1 MSVVSVNARSF
12 ILALFIRD
20 DGERFLLGDKGFD
33 FKDSQLHFSA
43 NTIENDE
50 VEKQGVDGVMLA
62 GQVRRASVQSF
73 DGYVG
78 DGTTLKEEV
87 EQMRRDF
94 IAFFAKGH
102 HFRVV
107 YIDCNRNAWQRKGG
121 YLVDA
126 PEVKELWQIHPE
138 YHVGLN
144 FEDVNYYEYD
154 ENADGQEIL
163 ANIMKLPISSD
174 VEGGLVWDEDGA
186 VSEDATVVYDGDTAT
201 ASGTSITVSDAV
213 EAPLKSLELQGNTTQ
228 QTYSGKNLFDAYK
241 ITTVGGSVVKTVDS
255 DGIIYL
261 SNNSYNNGY
270 YNPNITLAAF
280 APKLVAD
287 QTYYIYV
294 SNSFQSGGRNY
305 IYLSG
310 SSSYWNTGEAHTVT
324 QAELNGG
331 VVVYGGYQETSSLKI
346 MITTTAD
353 TNWEKFV
360 GGVPAPNPDYP
371 QAVQTVTGE
380 NVVRITGKNLFDKAT
395 ATQNYRLGSD
405 GLPFGDNEYYLSDYI
420 YAKPNTAYYV
430 SGVSGLPASSAVCF
444 YDSDKSFISRRIWND
459 WYSFTTPAN
468 TAYIR
473 FTTQKTNDINGVQL
487 ELGSTATAYEPY
499 QGQSYEVNLGKN
511 LAKMANGAYSYSEAG
526 QTFTL
531 LDGSITTTRT
541 DGSYQGGAI
550 NISTGALNRWT
561 KFCASDSH
569 LTGSGGTYTL
579 TFSRTGDVV
588 TSSSP
593 RACIYGFIYD
603 NDGNNTSGNGQLL
616 VDLSSQTSGTY
627 TLNLAADRHL
637 GALVFYS
644 QYISYSDVEF
654 KVQLEKGSTPTS
666 YAAYFEPIELCKI
679 GTYQD
684 YIYKSGDKWYVQKAV
699 GKLNCSDYTW
709 SWDSSIPRVSLSTA
723 GMRVV
728 PPGGNQYPFLAY
740 SNKFKADTFTHV
752 YTEKNNGMA
761 FSTSGF
767 ISLVDTSWTSE
778 AEANSDI
785 QDAVIY
791 YALQIAYRT
800 DIEITNEALIAQ
812 LEAILSQGYTYAG
825 TNNITTAIA
834 TGNEQG
840 ELEIT
845 YYTKYDAKVVSGGY
859 VWEAG
864 GSGGPTVV
872 INESISAV
880 SPVWTVFGPAL
891 NPMLENTTTGEQIQY
906 VGLIGEGQTLVV
918 DMGEQTARLDGLN
931 VISNIVGDYLTLAPG
946 SNTLLFSAE
955 GDAPASEI
963 GWSEIVG

>member
-1 MSVVSVNARSF
+1 MSVVSVRARSF

-20 DGERFLLGDKGFD
+20 DGERFLLGDRGFD

-78 DGTTLKEEV
+78 DGSTLKEEV

-102 HFRVV
+102 HFRVI

-154 ENADGQEIL
+154 ENAEGEEIL
-163 ANIMKLPISSD
+163 SNIISVPISSD
-174 VEGGLVWDEDGA
+174 VEGGLVWDENGA
-186 VSEDATVVYDGDTAT
+186 VSEPEEIEYDTETAS
-201 ASGTSITVSDAV
+201 ASGTNISISDAV
-213 EAPLKSLELQGNTTQ
+213 AAPLKSLEIQGNTSQ
-228 QTYSGKNLFDAYK
+228 QTYTGKNKFPCVLDLQYPNSSELKVDTDAK
-241 ITTVGGSVVKTVDS
+241 SGTITFTALGTSGSQ
-255 DGIIYL
+255 L
-261 SNNSYNNGY
+261 GY
-270 YNPNITLAAF
+270 FNTGELNA
-280 APKLVAD
+280 
-287 QTYYIYV
+287 
-294 SNSFQSGGRNY
+294 
-305 IYLSG
+305 
-310 SSSYWNTGEAHTVT
+310 SSSYTISMQAKKITGTAGDDKGRFYVR
-324 QAELNGG
+324 
-331 VVVYGGYQETSSLKI
+331 YRTSSDGSTWTGYTDLIQYAPASIGTYYQISGTVSGSKYYQFLFYNYASTPAPVGEKTEYKNI
-346 MITTTAD
+346 QLVAGSTPD
-353 TNWEKFV
+353 YDFEPYTN
-360 GGVPAPNPDYP
+360 GPAPNPDYP

-380 NVVRITGKNLFDKAT
+380 NTLTI
-395 ATQNYRLGSD
+395 SD
-405 GLPFGDNEYYLSDYI
+405 GT
-420 YAKPNTAYYV
+420 NT
-430 SGVSGLPASSAVCF
+430 
-444 YDSDKSFISRRIWND
+444 
-459 WYSFTTPAN
+459 
-468 TAYIR
+468 
-473 FTTQKTNDINGVQL
+473 
-487 ELGSTATAYEPY
+487 
-499 QGQSYEVNLGKN
+499 QSYEVNLGKN
-511 LAKMANGAYSYSEAG
+511 LAKMANGAYSYSEAD

-541 DGSYQGGAI
+541 NGSYQGGAI

-588 TSSSP
+588 SSSSP

-654 KVQLEKGSTPTS
+654 KVQLEKGSTATS
-666 YAAYFEPIELCKI
+666 YAAYFTPIELCKI

-684 YIYKSGDKWYVQKAV
+684 YIYKSDGKWYVHKEV
-699 GKLNCSDYTW
+699 GKILSYAGETISTDYISTTG
-709 SWDSSIPRVSLSTA
+709 SLTTGA
-723 GMRVV
+723 
-728 PPGGNQYPFLAY
+728 
-740 SNKFKADTFTHV
+740 T
-752 YTEKNNGMA
+752 
-761 FSTSGF
+761 
-767 ISLVDTSWTSE
+767 
-778 AEANSDI
+778 
-785 QDAVIY
+785 IY
-791 YALQIAYRT
+791 YVLAAPT
-800 DIEITNEALIAQ
+800 DTEITNQALVAQ
-812 LEAILSQGYTYAG
+812 LEAILDGGTSAG
-825 TNNITTAIA
+825 TNNITTIISA
-834 TGNEQG
+834 GNAQG

-845 YYTKYDAKVVSGGY
+845 YYTKYDAKVVGGY

-864 GSGGPTVV
+864 GSGGPTIVT
-872 INESISAV
+872 NESISAV

-906 VGLIGEGQTLVV
+906 VGMISEGQTLVV

-931 VISNIVGDYLTLAPG
+931 VISNIVGEYLTLAPG
-946 SNTLLFSAE
+946 SNTLLFSADS
-955 GDAPASEI
+955 DAPASEI

>member
-1 MSVVSVNARSF
+1 MSVVSVRARSF

-20 DGERFLLGDKGFD
+20 DGERFLLGDRGFD

-78 DGTTLKEEV
+78 DGSTLKEEV

-102 HFRVV
+102 HFRVI

-154 ENADGQEIL
+154 ENAEGEEIL
-163 ANIMKLPISSD
+163 SNIISVPISSD
-174 VEGGLVWDEDGA
+174 VEGGLVWDENGA
-186 VSEDATVVYDGDTAT
+186 VSEPEEIEYDTETAT
-201 ASGTSITVSDAV
+201 ASGTNISIADAV
-213 EAPLKSLELQGNTTQ
+213 QAPLKSLEIQGNTTQ
-228 QTYSGKNLFDAYK
+228 QTYTGKNKLNYYANYQVGYSTTINGVTYTMLPDGGIRMQGKNNTSSNSSFTIIGSGWDG
-241 ITTVGGSVVKTVDS
+241 TTVQVPLDGSTTYMSSISRPSSTYRWYVR
-255 DGIIYL
+255 GI
-261 SNNSYNNGY
+261 G
-270 YNPNITLAAF
+270 
-280 APKLVAD
+280 
-287 QTYYIYV
+287 
-294 SNSFQSGGRNY
+294 SGGRVVTLNSNNDTVL
-305 IYLSG
+305 ISG
-310 SSSYWNTGEAHTVT
+310 CSGITYVMLQVVPN
-324 QAELNGG
+324 AEVNG
-331 VVVYGGYQETSSLKI
+331 VVYPMVEIGNQATDFEPY
-346 MITTTAD
+346 
-353 TNWEKFV
+353 V
-360 GGVPAPNPDYP
+360 GGTASPNPDYP

-380 NVVRITGKNLFDKAT
+380 NTLTI
-395 ATQNYRLGSD
+395 SD
-405 GLPFGDNEYYLSDYI
+405 GT
-420 YAKPNTAYYV
+420 NT
-430 SGVSGLPASSAVCF
+430 
-444 YDSDKSFISRRIWND
+444 
-459 WYSFTTPAN
+459 
-468 TAYIR
+468 
-473 FTTQKTNDINGVQL
+473 
-487 ELGSTATAYEPY
+487 
-499 QGQSYEVNLGKN
+499 QSYEVNLGKN
-511 LAKMANGAYSYSEAG
+511 LAKMANGAYSYSEAD

-541 DGSYQGGAI
+541 NGSYQGGAI

-588 TSSSP
+588 VSSSSS

-679 GTYQD
+679 GDYQD
-684 YIYKSGDKWYVQKAV
+684 YIYKDGTDWKIHKTINKSV
-699 GKLNCSDYTW
+699 L
-709 SWDSSIPRVSLSTA
+709 DSSEGWAYAGQTNVYYSAGIVGYALSDNAPFADYLKGVDNVSGAAEMSASADNSIAFISSTAATRLYIKSSTLGGDTTGANLRAWLSAHNVSL
-723 GMRVV
+723 
-728 PPGGNQYPFLAY
+728 
-740 SNKFKADTFTHV
+740 
-752 YTEKNNGMA
+752 
-761 FSTSGF
+761 
-767 ISLVDTSWTSE
+767 
-778 AEANSDI
+778 
-785 QDAVIY
+785 Y
-791 YALQIAYRT
+791 YALATPT
-800 DIEITNEALIAQ
+800 DTEITNAALVAQ
-812 LEAILSQGYTYAG
+812 LEAILDGGTSAG
-825 TNNITTAIA
+825 TNNITTIISA
-834 TGNEQG
+834 GNAQG

-845 YYTKYDAKVVSGGY
+845 YYTKYDAKVVGGGY

-864 GSGGPTVV
+864 GSGGPTIVT
-872 INESISAV
+872 NESISAV

-906 VGLIGEGQTLVV
+906 VDMISEGQTLVV
-918 DMGEQTARLDGLN
+918 DMGEQTASLDGLN
-931 VISNIVGDYLTLAPG
+931 VISNIVGEYLTLAPG
-946 SNTLLFSAE
+946 SNTLLFSADS
-955 GDAPASEI
+955 DAPASEI

>member
-1 MSVVSVNARSF
+1 MSVISVRARSF

-20 DGERFLLGDKGFD
+20 DGERFLLGDRGFD

-102 HFRVV
+102 HFRVI

-154 ENADGQEIL
+154 ENAEGEEIL
-163 ANIMKLPISSD
+163 SNIISVPISSD
-174 VEGGLVWDEDGA
+174 VEGGLVWDENGA
-186 VSEDATVVYDGDTAT
+186 VSEPEEIEYDTETAT
-201 ASGTSITVSDAV
+201 ASGNPISIADAV
-213 EAPLKSLELQGNTTQ
+213 QAPLKSLEIQGNTTQ
-228 QTYSGKNLFDAYK
+228 QTYSGKNLYNDSTARHVYLNANGSEDSNIVWLTSTFIAVRGS
-241 ITTVGGSVVKTVDS
+241 TTYTW
-255 DGIIYL
+255 
-261 SNNSYNNGY
+261 
-270 YNPNITLAAF
+270 
-280 APKLVAD
+280 
-287 QTYYIYV
+287 
-294 SNSFQSGGRNY
+294 
-305 IYLSG
+305 SG
-310 SSSYWNTGEAHTVT
+310 SIKTGQTRPQILIAEFDSSQNIILGTHHQYND
-324 QAELNGG
+324 
-331 VVVYGGYQETSSLKI
+331 TSSKSF
-346 MITTTAD
+346 TTTA
-353 TNWEKFV
+353 TTAYVKVCYNSERQEKMQLEIGSTATTFEPYV
-360 GGVPAPNPDYP
+360 GGTASPNPDYP
-371 QAVQTVTGE
+371 QAVKTVTGE
-380 NVVRITGKNLFDKAT
+380 NTLTI
-395 ATQNYRLGSD
+395 SD
-405 GLPFGDNEYYLSDYI
+405 GT
-420 YAKPNTAYYV
+420 NT
-430 SGVSGLPASSAVCF
+430 
-444 YDSDKSFISRRIWND
+444 
-459 WYSFTTPAN
+459 
-468 TAYIR
+468 
-473 FTTQKTNDINGVQL
+473 
-487 ELGSTATAYEPY
+487 
-499 QGQSYEVNLGKN
+499 QSYEVNLGKN

-541 DGSYQGGAI
+541 NGSYQGGAI

-588 TSSSP
+588 VSASSS

-616 VDLSSQTSGTY
+616 VDLSGQTSGTY
-627 TLNLAADRHL
+627 TFNLAADRHL

-666 YAAYFEPIELCKI
+666 YAAYFTPIELCKI
-679 GTYQD
+679 GDYQD
-684 YIYKSGDKWYVQKAV
+684 SIYRSGGKWYVRKETNKVNLDGSTEGTWWYENEHGHERFIVTYPDIATQSPYAASTPKIQFSNHFE
-699 GKLNCSDYTW
+699 GSNGYHTYTGDMNNIM
-709 SWDSSIPRVSLSTA
+709 SGHHNNHQIIIRSTQFTSLA
-723 GMRVV
+723 
-728 PPGGNQYPFLAY
+728 
-740 SNKFKADTFTHV
+740 
-752 YTEKNNGMA
+752 A
-761 FSTSGF
+761 F
-767 ISLVDTSWTSE
+767 TSWLGTNKPSM
-778 AEANSDI
+778 
-785 QDAVIY
+785 Y
-791 YALQIAYRT
+791 YVKATPT
-800 DIEITNEALIAQ
+800 DTEITNEALIAQ
-812 LEAILSQGYTYAG
+812 LEAILLQGYTYAG
-825 TNNITTAIA
+825 TNNITTIISA
-834 TGNEQG
+834 GNAQG

-845 YYTKYDAKVVSGGY
+845 YYTKYDAKVVGGGY

-864 GSGGPTVV
+864 GSGGPTIVT
-872 INESISAV
+872 NESISAV

-906 VGLIGEGQTLVV
+906 VGMISEGQTLVV
-918 DMGEQTARLDGLN
+918 DMGEQTASLDGLN
-931 VISNIVGDYLTLAPG
+931 VISNIVGEYLTLAPG
-946 SNTLLFSAE
+946 SNTLLFSADS
-955 GDAPASEI
+955 DAPASEI